1 MGLFWTYTLVVG
13 VIIAIVIFAVIFIY
27 KRLMEM

>member
-1 MGLFWTYTLVVG
+1 MGLFWTYTIVVA
-13 VIIAIVIFAVIFIY
+13 IILAIVIFAVIFIY